1 MTDEDRAAVLVVD
14 DEESVAEVFALW
26 LEDEYETR
34 IAYDGQAAL
43 SAADEAVD
51 AVLLDRRMPGLSGDE
66 VLAEMR
72 GRGIE
77 APVAMVTAVD
87 PDIDILDMAFD
98 DYLTKPVSKEDL
110 HETVERLLSLSGYDS
125 KAQEHFAI
133 AQKLG
138 TLEAE
143 KTAEELEASDD
154 YLAMRDRLEE
164 LREEMD
170 DLFAGMDER
179 ASSVLFRGLNSD
191 TDDSGS

>member
-1 MTDEDRAAVLVVD
+1 MTEEDGALVLVVD

-26 LEDEYETR
+26 LDDAYRTR
-34 IAYDGQAAL
+34 IANDGESALAAM
-43 SAADEAVD
+43 DNDVD
-51 AVLLDRRMPGLSGDE
+51 AVLLDRRMPGLSGDD

-72 GRGIE
+72 DRGFE

-98 DYLTKPVSKEDL
+98 DYLTKPVSKEEL

-125 KAQEHFAI
+125 KAQEHFAL
-133 AQKLG
+133 AKKLG

-143 KTAEELEASDD
+143 KSTDELESSEE
-154 YLAMRDRLEE
+154 YREMRDRLED
-164 LREEMD
+164 LRDEMD

-179 ASSVLFRGLNSD
+179 ASSVLLRGLDSD
-191 TDDSGS
+191 AEE